1 MSVVLL
7 GGNRFVECQ
16 NILAYQGHSMLQVA
30 VDPVRVDLATPDNL
44 PSRRAV
50 RVDRDARSPE
60 GNVRVVATPQ
70 SFAIFWQDYALA
82 LATLL
87 DAETETVHLKLDLRP
102 LGINIYDDPDGLHIG
117 TNVFSRNE
125 VSHAAVAINLGD

>member
-16 NILAYQGHSMLQVA
+16 SILAYQGNPMLRVHL
-30 VDPVRVDLATPDNL
+30 DPPRVELVTPENV

-50 RVDRDARSPE
+50 RVGLNARSPE
-60 GNVRVVATPQ
+60 QDVRVVATPR
-70 SFAIFWQDYALA
+70 SFAIFWRDYALA

-87 DAETETVHLKLDLRP
+87 DPQTVHVKLDLRP
-102 LGINIYDDPDGLHIG
+102 LGINIYDDLEGLHIG
-117 TNVFSRNE
+117 TNVFSGNE
-125 VSHAAVAINLGD
+125 VSHAAVAINLAD